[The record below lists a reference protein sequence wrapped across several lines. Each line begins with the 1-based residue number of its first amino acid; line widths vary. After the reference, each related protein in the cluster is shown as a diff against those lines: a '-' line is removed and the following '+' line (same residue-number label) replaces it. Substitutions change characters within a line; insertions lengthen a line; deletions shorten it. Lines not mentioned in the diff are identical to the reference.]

1 MWARAAGLSCIR
13 SQQISGQHSA
23 IKTHLPQ
30 KCTKDAKELDICRLV
45 SGIWLL
51 LEAPGLL
58 AELWIWLK
66 TADELAAKYQY
77 LP

>member
-1 MWARAAGLSCIR
+1 VGQSSWVVVHSQSADQR
-13 SQQISGQHSA
+13 SAFGNQNSF
-23 IKTHLPQ
+23 TT